1 MSRFAHASTVG
12 AGRGPPRGYP
22 PADPPTLVILLR
34 RLQAA
39 PATLPVLIAVALFL
53 VGTSQGAGYDST
65 LWYPAALGIL
75 AMLAIAAAVLR
86 PRLGQVPRPVLIAG
100 AFLLAYTAWSFLSI
114 AWADAKGDAWD
125 GANRT
130 LLYLLIFALFALWP
144 QRGGTAAVVLGL
156 WTAGIV
162 VLAAYTV
169 VAVGSAAD
177 PQHYFLVNRLRFPA
191 DYPNGAA
198 ATFLMAA
205 WPALL
210 LAARREVGWWLRG
223 AFAGGAVLLVDAALL
238 AQSRGGVFSVP
249 IVLVLFFLIT
259 PQRPRSFAVLIPIG
273 LAVAVTAPTMLD
285 VADRIK
291 ADRLAPH
298 AVDQPVLLAAG
309 LVALIVAAGAL
320 LEVRMRPSEG
330 LRRATYRAA
339 GALGIAA
346 VVIVAV
352 AALAAVGNP
361 VARANHEWKS
371 FKAGYPAT
379 KPGQSRLTQGLG
391 SNRYDF
397 YRVAYDS
404 FSRHPLVG
412 IGADNFGQ
420 EYLQRGRS
428 DETPRYPHS
437 LELRTLAQTGV
448 VGALLLVGWLAAA
461 LLGALR
467 AVRRGSLGGA
477 VAAGATVTFLYWLV
491 HGSFDWFWEIA
502 GLGAPAVAMLGLAC
516 ALAPRRSP
524 PASDPA
530 EEEKEEEEEV
540 DEEEPRPRAGRPAIA
555 VLAGAIAL
563 GAAAAVSLGA
573 PWLAERAVKQ
583 ASAGWRANP
592 TRAFDRLDLAATLN
606 PVSDR
611 PSLIAGSIALKL
623 GELKRADRAFA
634 EAASRNP
641 RSDYAYL
648 ERGVIASVEGR
659 NAQAVTLLSRAAG
672 LSPHDPFTTS
682 ALATARGGRQID
694 LERLN
699 AGILGRA
706 REITRGAS
714 AAPPATAAQPSSGK
728 RRP

>member
-1 MSRFAHASTVG
+1 M
-12 AGRGPPRGYP
+12 
-22 PADPPTLVILLR
+22 ILLR

-39 PATLPVLIAVALFL
+39 PATLPALLAVALFV
-53 VGTSQGAGYDST
+53 VGASQGAGYAST

-75 AMLAIAAAVLR
+75 AMLAVAAAVLR
-86 PRLGQVPRPVLIAG
+86 PRLAPVPRTVLIAG
-100 AFLLAYTAWSFLSI
+100 GFLLAYTAWSFLSI
-114 AWADAKGDAWD
+114 AWADSKGDAWD

-130 LLYLLIFALFALWP
+130 LLYLLIFVLFALWA
-144 QRGGTAAVVLGL
+144 QRGETAAAVLGL
-156 WTAGIV
+156 WTLGIV
-162 VLAAYTV
+162 LLAAYTV

-177 PQHYFLVNRLRFPA
+177 PQHYFLGNRLRFPA

-210 LAARREVGWWLRG
+210 LAARREVPWWLRG
-223 AFAGGAVLLVDAALL
+223 AFAGGTVLLADAALL

-249 IVLVLFFLIT
+249 IVLILFFVIT
-259 PQRPRSFAVLIPIG
+259 PQRPRSFAVLVPIG
-273 LAVAVTAPTMLD
+273 VAVAVTAPTMLD
-285 VADRIK
+285 IANRIK
-291 ADRLAPH
+291 VDRLAPH
-298 AVDQPVLLAAG
+298 AVDQPVLLAAA
-309 LVALIVAAGAL
+309 LVALVVTAGAL
-320 LEVRMRPSEG
+320 LESRMSPSEG
-330 LRRATYRAA
+330 VKRIGYRAV

-346 VVIVAV
+346 VVLVAV
-352 AALAAVGNP
+352 VGLAVIGNP
-361 VARANHEWKS
+361 VARADHEWKS
-371 FKAGYPAT
+371 FKAGYSAT
-379 KPGQSRLTQGLG
+379 KPGASRLTQGLG

-397 YRVAYDS
+397 YRVASGS

-420 EYLQRGRS
+420 DYLRRGRS
-428 DETPRYPHS
+428 EETPRYPHS

-461 LLGALR
+461 LFGALR
-467 AVRRGSLGGA
+467 AVRRGGLAGA

-502 GLGAPAVAMLGLAC
+502 GLGGPAVAMLGLAC
-516 ALAPRRSP
+516 ALTPRRSAP
-524 PASDPA
+524 EPEPEPDPEG
-530 EEEKEEEEEV
+530 EE
-540 DEEEPRPRAGRPAIA
+540 DRPRRGPGRIA
-555 VLAGAIAL
+555 VVAGVVAVAV
-563 GAAAAVSLGA
+563 AAALSLGA
-573 PWLAERAVKQ
+573 PWLAERGVKQ
-583 ASAGWRANP
+583 ATSDWRANP
-592 TRAFDRLDLAATLN
+592 TRAFDQLDLAATLN

-634 EAASRNP
+634 EAVARNP

-659 NAQAVTLLSRAAG
+659 TAQAVALLTHAVS
-672 LSPHDPFTTS
+672 LSPRDPFTAS
-682 ALATARGGRQID
+682 ALATARSGRQID

-706 REITRGAS
+706 REIDQGAS
-714 AAPPATAAQPSSGK
+714 AAPQTPSAQPSPGK

>member
-1 MSRFAHASTVG
+1 M
-12 AGRGPPRGYP
+12 
-22 PADPPTLVILLR
+22 ILLR

-39 PATLPVLIAVALFL
+39 PATLPALIAVTLFV
-53 VGTSQGAGYDST
+53 VGASQGAGYAST

-86 PRLGQVPRPVLIAG
+86 PRLGRVPRPVLIAG
-100 AFLLAYTAWSFLSI
+100 GFLLAYTAWSFFSI

-130 LLYLLIFALFALWP
+130 LLYLLIFAFFALWP
-144 QRGGTAAVVLGL
+144 QRGDTAAAVLGL
-156 WTAGIV
+156 WTLGIV
-162 VLAAYTV
+162 LLAAYTV

-210 LAARREVGWWLRG
+210 LAGRREVPWWLRG
-223 AFAGGAVLLVDAALL
+223 AFAGGTVLLADAALL

-249 IVLVLFFLIT
+249 IVLMLFFLLT

-273 LAVAVTAPTMLD
+273 VAVAATAPTVLG
-285 VADRIK
+285 VANRIK

-298 AVDQPVLLAAG
+298 AVDEPVLLAAG
-309 LVALIVAAGAL
+309 LVALVVAGGAL
-320 LEVRMRPSEG
+320 LEIRMRPSEG
-330 LRRATYRAA
+330 VRRTGYRAV

-346 VVIVAV
+346 AILV
-352 AALAAVGNP
+352 AAVGLAVIGNP
-361 VARANHEWKS
+361 VARADHEWKS
-371 FKAGYPAT
+371 FKAGYAAT
-379 KPGQSRLTQGLG
+379 KPGESRLTQGLG

-397 YRVAYDS
+397 YRVAYGS
-404 FSRHPLVG
+404 FSRHPLAGV
-412 IGADNFGQ
+412 GADNFGQ
-420 EYLQRGRS
+420 DYLRRGGS
-428 DETPRYPHS
+428 EETPRYPHS
-437 LELRTLAQTGV
+437 VELRTLAQTGV

-461 LLGALR
+461 LFGALR
-467 AVRRGSLGGA
+467 AVRRGSLAGA
-477 VAAGATVTFLYWLV
+477 VAAGATVSFVYWLV

-502 GLGAPAVAMLGLAC
+502 GLSAPAVAMLGLAC
-516 ALAPRRSP
+516 ALTPRRSP
-524 PASDPA
+524 SEPGPA
-530 EEEKEEEEEV
+530 
-540 DEEEPRPRAGRPAIA
+540 DEDRPRRGPGRIVAVAGVIA
-555 VLAGAIAL
+555 VGAVAAL
-563 GAAAAVSLGA
+563 SLGA

-583 ASAGWRANP
+583 AAGGWRANP

-606 PVSDR
+606 PISDR

-634 EAASRNP
+634 EAAARNP

-659 NAQAVTLLSRAAG
+659 NAQAVALLAHAVS
-672 LSPHDPFTTS
+672 LSPRDPFTAN
-682 ALATARGGRQID
+682 ALSTARSGRQID

-706 REITRGAS
+706 REIDQGAS
-714 AAPPATAAQPSSGK
+714 VTAPAPSAQPSPGK